1 MYWFNKNKR
10 FASALL
16 IASFLASL
24 NSCATGYYLKTERIE
39 DIKETGD
46 VSLILYGHTYS
57 TDPETLAVIDP
68 EGDEYT
74 FTPYASEYKYKVI
87 RGLSPAK
94 AIQDANLFV
103 KGHPY
108 ASGSIMKRILNEQ
121 GTVIGYEIRP
131 LYHFIHYGLSDILDV
146 SYRIRENKVSFFV
159 DIKRSI
165 QKKLFRDE
173 LGVN

>member
-1 MYWFNKNKR
+1 MHWFNKNKW
-10 FASALL
+10 FAIELLTALL
-16 IASFLASL
+16 LIFTF
-24 NSCATGYYLKTERIE
+24 SCANYYLRTERIE

-87 RGLSPAK
+87 HGLSPAK
-94 AIQDANLFV
+94 AIQDANFFV

-165 QKKLFRDE
+165 QKRLFRDE